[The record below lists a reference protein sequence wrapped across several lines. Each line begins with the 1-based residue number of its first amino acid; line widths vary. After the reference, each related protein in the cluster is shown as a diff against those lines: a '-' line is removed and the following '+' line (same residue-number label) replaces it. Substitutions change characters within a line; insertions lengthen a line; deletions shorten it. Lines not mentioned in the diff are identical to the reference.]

1 MFQSLDIVFMIFTI
15 GISLVC
21 CISQYL
27 CLFACHSAASTRGE
41 EKSKEGKSKKRDTKA
56 CEFTLKAETK
66 MKTVEQFSC
75 WAFGPP
81 FPGLKGVIPQDG
93 NC

>member
-1 MFQSLDIVFMIFTI
+1 MLQSLDIVFMIFTI
-15 GISLVC
+15 GISPVC

-41 EKSKEGKSKKRDTKA
+41 EKSKEGKSKKMDTKA

-81 FPGLKGVIPQDG
+81 FPGLKDVIPQDG
-93 NC
+93 NY